1 MIHLLR
7 YISELGIK
15 VKNVSSFAYLQS
27 SGLFFFLVVTEG
39 FIEEAEETIYFR
51 VSPNAAFLPNCSQID
66 PDHLFENRLHTAE
79 ECITC
84 P

>member
-1 MIHLLR
+1 MSVPLLIHSLLAFI
-7 YISELGIK
+7 YFI
-15 VKNVSSFAYLQS
+15 
-27 SGLFFFLVVTEG
+27 FFFLVIEG
-39 FIEEAEETIYFR
+39 FVEEAEETIYFR
-51 VSPNAAFLPNCSQID
+51 VSPNAAFPPNCSQID